1 MTPLTA
7 KYSSFDLEIMTL
19 QNSLVKCFFL
29 KEIKKLSKEKAD
41 LESKYNA
48 ELKRA
53 SEQSSSKELSLR
65 RELEEVTA
73 KLKRDHCKELEETK
87 TKLGNEHSANVR
99 TLQRDFQEKLSLK
112 EKDLL
117 EKSEQELERL
127 RVEKNE
133 VIAQFESHCGDLK
146 TKLKSSEEEV
156 DRLEKLV
163 HDSEKGLGSA
173 SSHID
178 SLKEAL
184 NQTKGELQKTK
195 SDLKE
200 AENNYAKSMVRIFYV
215 HVVVTV

>member
-1 MTPLTA
+1 M
-7 KYSSFDLEIMTL
+7 
-19 QNSLVKCFFL
+19 
-29 KEIKKLSKEKAD
+29 
-41 LESKYNA
+41 ESKYNA

-53 SEQSSSKELSLR
+53 NEQSSSKELSLR

-73 KLKRDHCKELEETK
+73 KFKKEHSKELEETK
-87 TKLGNEHSANVR
+87 TKLGNEHNANVR
-99 TLQRDFQEKLSLK
+99 TLQQDFQEKLLQK

-146 TKLKSSEEEV
+146 TKLRSSEEEV
-156 DRLEKLV
+156 ERLEKLV

-184 NQTKGELQKTK
+184 KQSKDELQKTK

-200 AENNYAKSMVRIFYV
+200 AENNYAKSMVGIFLL
-215 HVVVTV
+215 